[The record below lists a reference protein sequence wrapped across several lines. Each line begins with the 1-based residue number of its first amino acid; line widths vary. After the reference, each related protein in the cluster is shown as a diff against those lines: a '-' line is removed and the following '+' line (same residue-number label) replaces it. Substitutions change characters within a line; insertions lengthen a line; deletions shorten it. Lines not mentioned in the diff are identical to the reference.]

1 MYQFVVTTVEPL
13 HNGRFGDR
21 RKRPLWRG
29 GRYGEIGPLHDICF
43 SGLSKLM
50 LTVSHNYGNPVW
62 YLNIEI
68 GYTKDLNYVL
78 NQNFNVKKRERFET
92 FAISIMR
99 K

>member
-21 RKRPLWRG
+21 RKLPLWRG
-29 GRYGEIGPLHDICF
+29 GRYGEVGPLHDICF

-50 LTVSHNYGNPVW
+50 LTVFHNYGRIHKRPE
-62 YLNIEI
+62 LCLEI
-68 GYTKDLNYVL
+68 
-78 NQNFNVKKRERFET
+78 KRERFET

>member
-21 RKRPLWRG
+21 RKLPLWRG
-29 GRYGEIGPLHDICF
+29 GRYGEVGPLHDICF

-50 LTVSHNYGNPVW
+50 LTVFHNYV
-62 YLNIEI
+62 

-78 NQNFNVKKRERFET
+78 NQNVNEIKRERFET